1 LKILALQRGFFF
13 DMELESI
20 YKKLSGSLERITTDT
35 RTIAPGDVFF
45 ALKGPNFN
53 GNAFAQDALNK
64 GAIYAVV
71 DEISDSESENLILVE
86 DVLQC
91 LQSLARL
98 HKRKMG
104 IRTIGI
110 TGTNGKTT
118 TKELLF
124 EVCTR
129 HFRTHATKGN
139 LNNHIG
145 VPLTLLKL
153 RPEHEILILEMGANK
168 PGDIAELCELGDPDL
183 GLITS
188 IGKAHLEGYENFD
201 QLIETKFALF
211 DHVQAKGGVCFFNL
225 NSEILS
231 SAYNSL
237 PGQIGFGDVSTPG
250 IYKFSLQAS
259 HPVVKLTQHAPLKE
273 NSFSSNLYGVH
284 NYQNLIAAITL
295 GEYLGVPVSQ
305 IQEALVAYLPANMR
319 SQVTQWKNNKILLDA
334 YNANPDSMKYALMSL
349 AEYNKEDKW
358 AILGQMAELGE
369 ASAREHRMIMDLAM
383 DLGIEKL
390 IFIGKDWP
398 RMIGHQNVHVFDT
411 LSEGSDFLNKNL
423 PQQKTILIKGSR
435 SIGLEGILSEN
446 Q

>member
-1 LKILALQRGFFF
+1 
-13 DMELESI
+13 MELESI

-124 EVCTR
+124 EVCSR
-129 HFRTHATKGN
+129 HFRTHATTGN

-168 PGDIAELCELGDPDL
+168 PGFG
-183 GLITS
+183 
-188 IGKAHLEGYENFD
+188 
-201 QLIETKFALF
+201 F
-211 DHVQAKGGVCFFNL
+211 DHQYRKG
-225 NSEILS
+225 
-231 SAYNSL
+231 
-237 PGQIGFGDVSTPG
+237 TPG
-250 IYKFSLQAS
+250 RL
-259 HPVVKLTQHAPLKE
+259 
-273 NSFSSNLYGVH
+273 
-284 NYQNLIAAITL
+284 
-295 GEYLGVPVSQ
+295 
-305 IQEALVAYLPANMR
+305 
-319 SQVTQWKNNKILLDA
+319 
-334 YNANPDSMKYALMSL
+334 
-349 AEYNKEDKW
+349 
-358 AILGQMAELGE
+358 
-369 ASAREHRMIMDLAM
+369 
-383 DLGIEKL
+383 
-390 IFIGKDWP
+390 
-398 RMIGHQNVHVFDT
+398 
-411 LSEGSDFLNKNL
+411 
-423 PQQKTILIKGSR
+423 
-435 SIGLEGILSEN
+435 
-446 Q
+446 